1 MAKEPL
7 VTAISSNPNL
17 TSTVSAI
24 SRAQLTEK
32 LNTAKDVT
40 LFAPV
45 NDAFKKIPE
54 NQLRQMFTNRDKL
67 AQIISYHVAVGRH
80 SPPSLSDT
88 VLPTLQGGKLTVKRS
103 GDTYT
108 VNGAKVLC
116 GNIQTANATVY
127 FIDTVLE
134 PE

>member
-17 TSTVSAI
+17 TNTVAAI
-24 SRAQLTEK
+24 SRAQMTDR
-32 LNTAKDVT
+32 LNTVKDVT

-45 NDAFKKIPE
+45 NDAF
-54 NQLRQMFTNRDKL
+54 NQRGQISDDRLTE
-67 AQIISYHVAVGRH
+67 IISYHVAEGRH
-80 SPPSLSDT
+80 SPFSLSDAA
-88 VLPTLQGGKLTVKRS
+88 LPTLQGGKLTVKRS
-103 GDTYT
+103 GDSYT
-108 VNGAKVLC
+108 VNQAKVLC

-134 PE
+134 PR

>member
-7 VTAISSNPNL
+7 ASAISSNPNL
-17 TSTVSAI
+17 TSMRTAI
-24 SRAQLTEK
+24 SRAQMTDR

-45 NDAFKKIPE
+45 NDAFEKIPAD
-54 NQLRQMFTNRDKL
+54 QLGQIFADRDRL
-67 AQIISYHVAVGRH
+67 IPIVSYHVAEGRH
-80 SPPSLSDT
+80 SPSSLSDA

-108 VNGAKVLC
+108 VNEAKVLC
-116 GNIQTANATVY
+116 GNIRTANATVY

-134 PE
+134 PQ